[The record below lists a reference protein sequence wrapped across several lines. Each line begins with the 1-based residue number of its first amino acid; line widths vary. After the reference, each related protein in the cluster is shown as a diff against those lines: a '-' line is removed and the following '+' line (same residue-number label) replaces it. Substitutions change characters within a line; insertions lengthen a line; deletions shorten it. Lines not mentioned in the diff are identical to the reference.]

1 LKVEED
7 EEVEEDTEIC
17 IFLFSDK
24 KEIYEIYGT
33 ARLYLD
39 ENLSLS
45 PALVL
50 RLLDKRNI
58 DIETGLKDVF
68 YIHSGYVSVIL
79 QDMKNGRE
87 HSED

>member
-1 LKVEED
+1 MKVEEED
-7 EEVEEDTEIC
+7 EVEEDTEVC

-24 KEIYEIYGT
+24 KDIYEIYNI

-45 PALVL
+45 PALIL
-50 RLLDKRNI
+50 RLLDKRTI
-58 DIETGLKDVF
+58 DIEMGLKDVF

-79 QDMKNGRE
+79 QDMKDGRE